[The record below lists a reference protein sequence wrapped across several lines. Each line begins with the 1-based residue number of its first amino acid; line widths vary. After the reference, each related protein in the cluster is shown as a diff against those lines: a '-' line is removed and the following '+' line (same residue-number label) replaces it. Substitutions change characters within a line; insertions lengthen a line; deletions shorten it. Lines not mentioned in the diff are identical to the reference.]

1 MRTPPMR
8 SSPASRGRSSEHHMQ
23 PVVLTTE
30 RLTLDALTEA
40 DVDVMTS
47 YCQDTVLKDAVPIP
61 WPYEREHAD
70 GFINELAP
78 QWWAEG
84 SELTWAIRRTGN
96 PLLLGVVGFNVK
108 SAAIGYWL
116 GTPHRGNGFMPEAV
130 TAAVNLLH
138 SMGHAELHWE
148 AVVGNVASARV
159 AEKVGFDYTGTAPAL
174 GRFRDDTRP
183 LCWHAHRAADNGE
196 LAKPTDA
203 ALPWPHSFETDV
215 H

>member
-1 MRTPPMR
+1 
-8 SSPASRGRSSEHHMQ
+8 MQ

-30 RLTLDALTEA
+30 RLTLDALIDA

-84 SELTWAIRRTGN
+84 SEFTWAIRGTGD

-116 GTPHRGNGFMPEAV
+116 GAPHRGNGFMPEAV
-130 TAAVNLLH
+130 AEAVNWLH
-138 SMGHAELHWE
+138 SVGHAELHWE
-148 AVVGNVASARV
+148 AVVGNFASARV
-159 AEKVGFDYTGTAPAL
+159 AQKVGFEYSGTAPAL
-174 GRFRDDTRP
+174 GRFRDETHP
-183 LCWHAHRAADNGE
+183 LCWHAQRTADNGE
-196 LAKPTDA
+196 LAEPTGA
-203 ALPWPHSFETDV
+203 APPWPI
-215 H
+215 

>member
-1 MRTPPMR
+1 
-8 SSPASRGRSSEHHMQ
+8 MQ

-30 RLTLDALTEA
+30 RLTLDALIDA

-47 YCQDTVLKDAVPIP
+47 YCQDSALKDAVPIP
-61 WPYEREHAD
+61 WPYERAHAD
-70 GFINELAP
+70 GFINELAR

-84 SELTWAIRRTGN
+84 SEFTWAIRRRGE

-116 GTPHRGNGFMPEAV
+116 GAPHRGNGFMPEAV
-130 TAAVNLLH
+130 AAAVNWLH
-138 SMGHAELHWE
+138 SAEHTDLRWE
-148 AVVGNVASARV
+148 AIVGNVASARV
-159 AEKVGFDYTGTAPAL
+159 AEKVGFEYTGTAPSL
-174 GRFRDDTRP
+174 GQFRDETHP
-183 LCWHAHRAADNGE
+183 LCWHAHRTADNGE
-196 LAKPTDA
+196 LAEPPGA